1 MMTSWKSAAAL
12 VLWLCCAYGAMGSN
26 ESASLKISVTGG
38 AFNAKFKFYDASE
51 GCPGY
56 NDIPG
61 AKDFLGGVF
70 ASDKGASKTLPTGV
84 PLQVF
89 LFRPRD
95 TPGISAG
102 GGAQEIRRRAL
113 QFVLTDDATLEF
125 TGFEDHVPSWTA
137 TGGITVESAEACTDG
152 DDPAAD
158 EDAEYDQADDTLE
171 TEALSGDEQD
181 EDNEGDAET
190 DSADE

>member
-1 MMTSWKSAAAL
+1 MMGWKPAAAL
-12 VLWLCCAYGAMGSN
+12 VLWLYCAQGALGN
-26 ESASLKISVTGG
+26 NDSASLKISVAGG
-38 AFNAKFKFYDASE
+38 AFNSKFKFYDASE

-70 ASDKGASKTLPTGV
+70 ASDKGASKTLPTGI

-102 GGAQEIRRRAL
+102 GGAREIRRRAL

-137 TGGITVESAEACTDG
+137 SGGITVESAEACADG
-152 DDPAAD
+152 DDPAVD
-158 EDAEYDQADDTLE
+158 EDAENDQTDDALE
-171 TEALSGDEQD
+171 AEALGGDEQD
-181 EDNEGDAET
+181 EDSEGDAET
-190 DSADE
+190 DSAD